1 MTRMGRPHLHGDAAD
16 ALRDEFLWRGRRLVM
31 LDGALAFA
39 ATYPLFHTRPAWSL
53 ALSLWLEYCLA
64 YALTTGFT
72 QLLRPRHWLI
82 ALSLLTLCVVLGAA
96 AGWWLEM
103 GLRPDAVAASAQP
116 ARMGLHLAFCAL
128 LLFTPVAQA
137 AMRQRALQKLEA
149 ERARVQAEL
158 QMLQAQIEPHFLF
171 NTLATLRSL
180 VRQRSDDALPLLDR
194 ISGFLEAVLPQVR
207 QTQSTL
213 GRELHIVDQYLGI
226 LAMRLGS
233 RLSYRNEVD
242 ETLHSL
248 PLPPLLLQP
257 LVENAIVH
265 GIEPC
270 EAGGSIALQARV
282 QEQALAITVTNTGRA
297 LDPASPT
304 AGHGVALDNL
314 RSRLRALHG
323 ERASFSL
330 HSSPVGTDA
339 TLTLPLQQP
348 TPTA

>member
-16 ALRDEFLWRGRRLVM
+16 ALRDEFLWRGRWPVM
-31 LDGALAFA
+31 LAGALAFA

-53 ALSLWLEYCLA
+53 ALSLWLGYCLA
-64 YALTTGFT
+64 YALTTGCT

-96 AGWWLEM
+96 AGWKLEM

-233 RLSYRNEVD
+233 RLSYRIEVD

-270 EAGGSIALQARV
+270 ETGGSIALQARR
-282 QEQALAITVTNTGRA
+282 QGTQLCLTVCNTGA
-297 LDPASPT
+297 PLQSAPSET
-304 AGHGVALDNL
+304 GHGVALRNL
-314 RSRLRALHG
+314 RDRLRALHG
-323 ERASFSL
+323 DQAGFSL
-330 HSSPVGTDA
+330 ETTAHGTQA
-339 TLTLPLQQP
+339 MLCLPLPMERP
-348 TPTA
+348 T